1 MALVSITLVGPLAI
15 HMYLPIMPAI
25 QKAFAVSTVLTT
37 ATFSM
42 VLFVM
47 SFGTLVYGSA
57 SDRFGRKPVLM
68 AGLLLFVVG
77 SAVCAAA
84 WGFEALVAGRLLQAM
99 AAGCGVV
106 LARAIARDIYGPDK
120 LAQVIAYITA
130 AYVLGPT
137 LAPPIGGAI
146 SDAFGWQAVFLFASA
161 ASFCVLVLAS
171 TVIRETHRNRR
182 PRQRRSTLG
191 ADYARLFRNR
201 LFVSYAL
208 NPALTT
214 GSFFIFATYAS
225 FLMGDYYKAT
235 SAEYGL
241 YFMLLTVGFMGGNFI
256 SGRLGNRA
264 RTEFM
269 VTMGSIVGLL
279 TVALQWAAV
288 TVYPA
293 HPLSIFIPGALI
305 GIAQGFSMPY
315 AQAAAINAEPELI
328 GTASGVVMSMSFLS
342 AALCSLFAS
351 TLYDGTFLPMMAAI
365 FVLAAL
371 ALVTALVAKRTS
383 RARKG

>member
-1 MALVSITLVGPLAI
+1 
-15 HMYLPIMPAI
+15 MYLPIMPAI
-25 QKAFAVSTVLTT
+25 QRAFAVSTVLTT
-37 ATFSM
+37 MTFSM

-47 SFGTLVYGSA
+47 AFGTLVYGSA

-77 SAVCAAA
+77 SAVCAVS
-84 WGFEALVAGRLLQAM
+84 WGFEALVLGRLLQAM

-146 SDAFGWQAVFLFASA
+146 SDAFGWQAVFLFACG
-161 ASFCVLVLAS
+161 ASLCVLALGAA
-171 TVIRETHRNRR
+171 VIRETHRNRG
-182 PRQRRSTLG
+182 PARRAITLVS
-191 ADYARLFRNR
+191 DYRRLFRNR

-208 NPALTT
+208 NPAFTT

-235 SAEYGL
+235 SGEYGL
-241 YFMLLTVGFMGGNFI
+241 YFMLLTIGFMGGNFV
-256 SGRLGNRA
+256 SGRLGNRV

-269 VTMGSIVGLL
+269 VVMGSIVGLL
-279 TVALQWAAV
+279 TVALQWIAV
-288 TVYPA
+288 SVFPL
-293 HPLSIFIPGALI
+293 HPLAIFIPGALI
-305 GIAQGFSMPY
+305 GVAQGFSMPY
-315 AQAAAINAEPELI
+315 AQAAAINAEPDLI

-342 AALCSLFAS
+342 AALCSLFIS

-365 FVLAAL
+365 LILSVFAL
-371 ALVTALVAKRTS
+371 ATALVANRAS
-383 RARKG
+383 RARKT